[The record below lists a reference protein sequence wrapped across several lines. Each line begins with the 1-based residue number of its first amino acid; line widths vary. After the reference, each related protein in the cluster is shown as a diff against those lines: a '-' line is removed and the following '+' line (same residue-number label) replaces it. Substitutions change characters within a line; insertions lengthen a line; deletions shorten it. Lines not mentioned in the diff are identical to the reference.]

1 MGGIHNAQNIKF
13 LQTVDVYVV
22 SVAHLVDLWKI
33 QPGRLTSKEEPNGK
47 SGSGKQLENV
57 ADKHSKSNENVGSK
71 CLWI

>member
-1 MGGIHNAQNIKF
+1 MGGIHNALKELNI
-13 LQTVDVYVV
+13 LTVDVQVV